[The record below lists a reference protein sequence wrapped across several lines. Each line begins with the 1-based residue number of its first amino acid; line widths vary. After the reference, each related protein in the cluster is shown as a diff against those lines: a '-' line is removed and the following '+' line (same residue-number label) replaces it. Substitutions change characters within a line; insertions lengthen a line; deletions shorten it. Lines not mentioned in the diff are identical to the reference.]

1 MANSGDDQSSSEPVS
16 LLGELQHMLMV
27 SHSPSKTGDRS
38 STNSPEIP
46 QEDDH
51 RSHASGEDLCDEND
65 VADMDE
71 DNQEEE
77 QQPWAMETESVVDH
91 EPGPSQD
98 PTSNITGDPVAY
110 TLIREYVFLG
120 FHLLFRCSY

>member
-1 MANSGDDQSSSEPVS
+1 MANPGDDNSSSEPVS

-120 FHLLFRCSY
+120 FHLLLRCSY